1 VSYEVI
7 ILAGGFGT
15 RLSEYTD
22 TIPKPMA
29 KIGDKPILW
38 HIMKIFEHHALND
51 FVLALGY
58 KNEIIK
64 EYFSKYSLLNSDFS
78 IDLKS
83 GNMEMHQVQSED
95 WNVTL
100 VDTGLDT
107 MTGGRIK
114 RLKDFVGNQTFMVTY
129 GDGVGNIDI
138 KNLIKFHKSHKKLAT
153 VTAVRPQARF
163 GELEIVD
170 DCVKSFKEKPQL
182 DQGWINGGFFV
193 LEPEVFDLISDD
205 SVMFERQPLEELSS
219 EENLMA
225 YKHHGF
231 WKCMDTKRDLE
242 ILNDLW
248 NTNPPWFS

>member
-1 VSYEVI
+1 MKVI

-22 TIPKPMA
+22 AIPKPMA

-64 EYFSKYSLLNSDFS
+64 EYFSKYSLLNSYFS

>member
-1 VSYEVI
+1 MN
-7 ILAGGFGT
+7 LMRQAGT
-15 RLSEYTD
+15 SHEQER
-22 TIPKPMA
+22 IPNKKEEMQMLQMY
-29 KIGDKPILW
+29 IGLIVRRRSTF
-38 HIMKIFEHHALND
+38 HNND
-51 FVLALGY
+51 AP
-58 KNEIIK
+58 
-64 EYFSKYSLLNSDFS
+64 
-78 IDLKS
+78 
-83 GNMEMHQVQSED
+83 D
-95 WNVTL
+95 WNITL
-100 VDTGLDT
+100 VDTGIDT
-107 MTGGRIK
+107 MTGGRLL
-114 RLKDFVGNQTFMVTY
+114 RVSDHLESERFFCTY
-129 GDGVGNIDI
+129 GDGLSNINIEILLD
-138 KNLIKFHKSHKKLAT
+138 SHIISGCLAT

-205 SVMFERQPLEELSS
+205 SVMFERQPLEELST

>member
-1 VSYEVI
+1 MKVI

-22 TIPKPMA
+22 VIPKPMA

-83 GNMEMHQVQSED
+83 GNMQMHQVQSEN

>member
-1 VSYEVI
+1 MKVI

-22 TIPKPMA
+22 AIPKPMA

-83 GNMEMHQVQSED
+83 GNMKMHQVQSED

>member
-1 VSYEVI
+1 MKVI

-22 TIPKPMA
+22 AIPKPMA

-83 GNMEMHQVQSED
+83 GNMEMHQVQSEN

-170 DCVKSFKEKPQL
+170 DYVKSFKEKPQL

-225 YKHHGF
+225 YKHNGF

>member
-1 VSYEVI
+1 MKVI

-22 TIPKPMA
+22 VIPKPMA

>member
-1 VSYEVI
+1 MKVI

-22 TIPKPMA
+22 AIPKPMA

-83 GNMEMHQVQSED
+83 GNMQMHQVQSEN

-219 EENLMA
+219 DENLMA

>member
-1 VSYEVI
+1 MKVI

-22 TIPKPMA
+22 AIPKPMA

-83 GNMEMHQVQSED
+83 GNIEMHQVQSED

-219 EENLMA
+219 DENLMA

>member
-1 VSYEVI
+1 MKVI

-22 TIPKPMA
+22 AIPKPMA

-83 GNMEMHQVQSED
+83 GNMEMHQVQSEN

>member
-1 VSYEVI
+1 MKVI

-225 YKHHGF
+225 YKHNGF

-242 ILNDLW
+242 ILNELW
-248 NTNPPWFS
+248 NTNPPWFP

>member
-1 VSYEVI
+1 MKVI

-205 SVMFERQPLEELSS
+205 SVMFERQPLEELST

>member
-1 VSYEVI
+1 MKVI

-22 TIPKPMA
+22 AIPKPMA

-138 KNLIKFHKSHKKLAT
+138 KNLIEFHKSHKKLAT

>member
-1 VSYEVI
+1 MKVI

-22 TIPKPMA
+22 AIPKPMA

-83 GNMEMHQVQSED
+83 GNMEMHQVQSEN

-225 YKHHGF
+225 YKHNGF

-248 NTNPPWFS
+248 NTNPPWFP

>member
-1 VSYEVI
+1 MKVI

-242 ILNDLW
+242 ILNELW

>member
-1 VSYEVI
+1 MKVI

-83 GNMEMHQVQSED
+83 GNMEMHQVQSEN

>member
-1 VSYEVI
+1 MKVI

-138 KNLIKFHKSHKKLAT
+138 NNLIKFHKSHKKLAT

>member
-1 VSYEVI
+1 MKVI

-38 HIMKIFEHHALND
+38 HIMKIFEHNALND

-163 GELEIVD
+163 GELEIIHD
-170 DCVKSFKEKPQL
+170 EVKSFQEKPQIS
-182 DQGWINGGFFV
+182 DGWINGGFFV
-193 LEPEVFDLISDD
+193 ANKKFLRFIN
-205 SVMFERQPLEELSS
+205 FQ
-219 EENLMA
+219 
-225 YKHHGF
+225 
-231 WKCMDTKRDLE
+231 
-242 ILNDLW
+242 
-248 NTNPPWFS
+248 

>member
-1 VSYEVI
+1 MKVI

-22 TIPKPMA
+22 AIPKPMA

-242 ILNDLW
+242 ILNELW

>member
-1 VSYEVI
+1 MKVI

-22 TIPKPMA
+22 VIPKPMA

-83 GNMEMHQVQSED
+83 GNMQMHQVQSEN

-219 EENLMA
+219 DENLMA

>member
-1 VSYEVI
+1 MKVI

-22 TIPKPMA
+22 VIPKPMA

-205 SVMFERQPLEELSS
+205 SVMFERQPLEELST

>member
-1 VSYEVI
+1 MKVI

-22 TIPKPMA
+22 AIPKPMA

-100 VDTGLDT
+100 VDTGLET

-114 RLKDFVGNQTFMVTY
+114 RLKDFIGNQTFMVTY

-138 KNLIKFHKSHKKLAT
+138 KNLIKFHKSHKRLAT

-219 EENLMA
+219 DENLMA

>member
-1 VSYEVI
+1 MKVI

-22 TIPKPMA
+22 VIPKPMA

-83 GNMEMHQVQSED
+83 GNMQMHQVQSEN

-163 GELEIVD
+163 GELDIVD
-170 DCVKSFKEKPQL
+170 DCVKSF
-182 DQGWINGGFFV
+182 
-193 LEPEVFDLISDD
+193 
-205 SVMFERQPLEELSS
+205 
-219 EENLMA
+219 
-225 YKHHGF
+225 
-231 WKCMDTKRDLE
+231 
-242 ILNDLW
+242 
-248 NTNPPWFS
+248 

>member
-1 VSYEVI
+1 MKVI

-22 TIPKPMA
+22 AIPKPMA

-193 LEPEVFDLISDD
+193 LEPKVFDLISDD

-219 EENLMA
+219 EEN
-225 YKHHGF
+225 
-231 WKCMDTKRDLE
+231 
-242 ILNDLW
+242 
-248 NTNPPWFS
+248 

>member
-1 VSYEVI
+1 MKVI

-22 TIPKPMA
+22 VIPKPMA

-219 EENLMA
+219 DENLMA

>member
-1 VSYEVI
+1 MKVI

-22 TIPKPMA
+22 VIPKPMA

-78 IDLKS
+78 IHLKS
-83 GNMEMHQVQSED
+83 GNMQMHQVQSEN

>member
-1 VSYEVI
+1 MKVI

-22 TIPKPMA
+22 VIPKPMA

-170 DCVKSFKEKPQL
+170 DCGKSFKEKPQL

-193 LEPEVFDLISDD
+193 LEPGVFDLISDD
-205 SVMFERQPLEELSS
+205 SVMFERQPLEELST

>member
-1 VSYEVI
+1 MKVI

-22 TIPKPMA
+22 AIPKPMA

-38 HIMKIFEHHALND
+38 HIMKIFEHHELND

-100 VDTGLDT
+100 VDTGLET

-114 RLKDFVGNQTFMVTY
+114 RLKDFIGNQTFMVTY

-138 KNLIKFHKSHKKLAT
+138 KNLIKFHKSHKRLAT

>member
-1 VSYEVI
+1 MKVI

-22 TIPKPMA
+22 AIPKPMA

-83 GNMEMHQVQSED
+83 GNMEMHQVQSEN

-138 KNLIKFHKSHKKLAT
+138 NNLIKFHKSHKKLAT

>member
-1 VSYEVI
+1 MKVI

-22 TIPKPMA
+22 AIPKPMA

-100 VDTGLDT
+100 VDTGLET

-114 RLKDFVGNQTFMVTY
+114 RLKDFIGNQTFMVTY

-138 KNLIKFHKSHKKLAT
+138 KNLIKFHKSHKRLAT

-242 ILNDLW
+242 ILNELW

>member
-1 VSYEVI
+1 MKVI

-22 TIPKPMA
+22 AIPKPMA

-64 EYFSKYSLLNSDFS
+64 EYFSKYSLLNSDF
-78 IDLKS
+78 KS

-248 NTNPPWFS
+248 NTNPPWFP

>member
-1 VSYEVI
+1 MKVI

-22 TIPKPMA
+22 AIPKPMA

-100 VDTGLDT
+100 VDTGIDT

-138 KNLIKFHKSHKKLAT
+138 KNLIEFHKSHKKLAT

>member
-1 VSYEVI
+1 MKVI

-22 TIPKPMA
+22 VIPKPMA

-64 EYFSKYSLLNSDFS
+64 EYISKYSLLNSDFS

-83 GNMEMHQVQSED
+83 GNMQMHQIQSED

-138 KNLIKFHKSHKKLAT
+138 KNLIKFHKSHKKLAS

-205 SVMFERQPLEELSS
+205 SVMFERQPLEELST

-225 YKHHGF
+225 YKHLGF

>member
-1 VSYEVI
+1 MKVI

-22 TIPKPMA
+22 VIPKPMA

-38 HIMKIFEHHALND
+38 HIMKIFENHALND

-58 KNEIIK
+58 KSEMIK

-78 IDLKS
+78 IDLKN
-83 GNMEMHQVQSED
+83 GNMRMHQVQSED
-95 WNVTL
+95 WKITL
-100 VDTGLDT
+100 VDTGLNT

-114 RLKDFVGNQTFMVTY
+114 RLKDYVGNKTFIVTY
-129 GDGVGNIDI
+129 GDGVGNINIED
-138 KNLIKFHKSHKKLAT
+138 LIKFHKSHNKLAT

-163 GELEIVD
+163 GELEIND
-170 DCVKSFKEKPQL
+170 DHVKSFKEKPQL

-193 LEPEVFDLISDD
+193 LEPEVLDFISDD
-205 SVMFERQPLEELSS
+205 SVMFEREPLEKLSS
-219 EENLMA
+219 TGNLMA

-242 ILNDLW
+242 ILNELW
-248 NTNPPWFS
+248 NSSPPWLS

>member
-1 VSYEVI
+1 MKVI

-22 TIPKPMA
+22 AIPKPMA

-225 YKHHGF
+225 YKHNGF

-248 NTNPPWFS
+248 NTNPPWFP

>member
-1 VSYEVI
+1 MKVI

-22 TIPKPMA
+22 VIPKPMA

-83 GNMEMHQVQSED
+83 GNMQMHQVQSED

>member
-1 VSYEVI
+1 MKVI

-22 TIPKPMA
+22 VIPKPMA

-51 FVLALGY
+51 FVLALCY

-193 LEPEVFDLISDD
+193 LEPGVFDLISDD
-205 SVMFERQPLEELSS
+205 SVMFERQPLEELST

>member
-1 VSYEVI
+1 MKVI

-22 TIPKPMA
+22 AIPKPMA

-138 KNLIKFHKSHKKLAT
+138 KNLIEFHKSHKKLAT

-219 EENLMA
+219 DENLMA

-248 NTNPPWFS
+248 NTSPPWFS